1 MICLVLR
8 LVEMTPLPTLLMRT
22 VIQSLRQYPRLAGF
36 ITNLLQKLILKQV
49 WKYELIWKGFP
60 KCCELLQP
68 QSMGVLIQLPFPQIE
83 DALSQCPKLKD
94 PLLAYVK
101 ELNKHQTSHVSQQ
114 VLRLLE
120 GTGGRSEMSNPES
133 QPPGVD

>member
-1 MICLVLR
+1 
-8 LVEMTPLPTLLMRT
+8 MTPLPTLLMRT
-22 VIQSLRQYPRLAGF
+22 VIQSHRQYPRLAGF

-49 WKYELIWKGFP
+49 WNYELIWKGFP

-68 QSMGVLIQLPFPQIE
+68 QSMGVLVQLPLPQIE
-83 DALSQCPKLKD
+83 DALSQCPKLKE
-94 PLLAYVK
+94 PLLAYVR
-101 ELNKHQTSHVSQQ
+101 EMNKHQISHNSQQ

-120 GTGGRSEMSNPES
+120 GRSSDMEMSNPES